1 MQDSRRL
8 SGWVTIRRAAC
19 AAVCLG
25 LLLCGQ
31 AWAADLVIQAPKQGN
46 LLERTRALW
55 AITEPIIKRDADANL
70 GDAAYLARRPAL
82 FEAWVKLQMVQQAQ
96 SGVSP
101 QAHDAVSSLIPRIL
115 ELVDHVY
122 GFPGDSLQ
130 QRMKTRA
137 DKDRR
142 EYLIEDIGEKM
153 AAIK

>member
-19 AAVCLG
+19 AAAWLC
-25 LLLCGQ
+25 LLLGGL
-31 AWAADLVIQAPKQGN
+31 ALASDLVIQAPKQGN

-55 AITEPIIKRDADANL
+55 AVTEPIIKQDAAANL
-70 GDAAYLARRPAL
+70 GDAAYQARRPAL

-101 QAHDAVSSLIPRIL
+101 QVHDAVSSLIPRIL
-115 ELVDHVY
+115 ELVDHLY
-122 GFPGDSLQ
+122 GFPGESLE
-130 QRMKTRA
+130 QRVKTRA
-137 DKDRR
+137 NKDRR

-153 AAIK
+153 GGIR